1 MINCV
6 FSLYV
11 SILKEYIV
19 FFYTLEDLKRNKITH
34 MRTNDK

>member
-19 FFYTLEDLKRNKITH
+19 FFYTLEDLKWNMCKKGLKP
-34 MRTNDK
+34 DL